1 MSLCISPILSSYS
14 ALTSTWLAWPC
25 SRRNGDAVFDATG
38 GADASHLP
46 PRRTSFRVRSIILH
60 GGGRAAT
67 LHLRAGALVLGRRD
81 QPVRLSSPG
90 GGSRAQPPARGV
102 HGRTRSS
109 KAATCARHPEPGS
122 TTPAVGCLLLVLGR
136 WCTRRFLRFR
146 VSR

>member
-1 MSLCISPILSSYS
+1 RP
-14 ALTSTWLAWPC
+14 AP
-25 SRRNGDAVFDATG
+25 
-38 GADASHLP
+38 LP
-46 PRRTSFRVRSIILH
+46 
-60 GGGRAAT
+60 
-67 LHLRAGALVLGRRD
+67 LRAGALVLGRRD

-102 HGRTRSS
+102 HGRTGSS

-146 VSR
+146 VSRRRPSRAFPCLRDYSATRPSSPSAVASSASEPRTGLPART